1 MPLIEMCAVEKEYN
15 LGETRV
21 VALKEVNL
29 TIEHGEFIAVWGPS
43 GSGKSTLCNLIGLT
57 DSPTS
62 GTLRFEDQDT
72 RSLTDDSRSDMRSRQ
87 FGFIF
92 QNFNLIP
99 VLTAL
104 DNVTLPLQ
112 IQGVNGNQARKQAEM
127 LLSELGLGRHT
138 RHRPNKLSGGQQQ
151 RVAIARA
158 LITKPVLV
166 IADEPTA
173 NLDSDNAQKIIDI
186 MRETNRVDGTTFI
199 FSTHDQRL
207 LTRVKR
213 KIHLQDGR
221 ISTDHQES
229 YVSDMG

>member
-1 MPLIEMCAVEKEYN
+1 MPLIEMRSVQKEYH

-21 VALKEVNL
+21 IALNRVDL
-29 TIEHGEFIAVWGPS
+29 SIEQGEFIAVWGPS

-57 DSPTS
+57 DSPTA
-62 GTLRFEDQDT
+62 GTLRFENRDT
-72 RSLTDDSRSDMRSRQ
+72 GALSDNQRSDMRNKQ

-112 IQGVNGNQARKQAEM
+112 IQGVPSRQARQKAES
-127 LLSELGLGRHT
+127 LLSALGLDQHSS
-138 RHRPNKLSGGQQQ
+138 HRPNKMSGGQQQ

-158 LITKPVLV
+158 LITDPVLV

-173 NLDSDNAQKIIDI
+173 NLDSANALKIIDI
-186 MRETNRVDGTTFI
+186 MRETNRTHGTTFI

-207 LTRVKR
+207 LTRVQR

-221 ISTDHQES
+221 ISADDQG
-229 YVSDMG
+229 DL

>member
-1 MPLIEMCAVEKEYN
+1 MPLIEMRSVQKEYH

-21 VALKEVNL
+21 IALNRVDL
-29 TIEHGEFIAVWGPS
+29 SIEQGEFIAVWGPS

-57 DSPTS
+57 DSPTA
-62 GTLRFEDQDT
+62 GTLRFENRDT
-72 RSLTDDSRSDMRSRQ
+72 GALSDNQRSDMRNKQ

-104 DNVTLPLQ
+104 DNVTVPLQ
-112 IQGVNGNQARKQAEM
+112 IQGVPSRQARQKAES
-127 LLSELGLGRHT
+127 LLSALGLDQHSS
-138 RHRPNKLSGGQQQ
+138 HRPNKMSGGQQQ

-158 LITKPVLV
+158 LITDPVLV

-173 NLDSDNAQKIIDI
+173 NLDSANALKIIDI
-186 MRETNRVDGTTFI
+186 MRETNRTHGTTFI

-207 LTRVKR
+207 LTRVQR

-221 ISTDHQES
+221 ISADDQG
-229 YVSDMG
+229 DL

>member
-1 MPLIEMCAVEKEYN
+1 MPLIEMRAVQKEYR

-21 VALKEVNL
+21 IALKQVDL
-29 TIEHGEFIAVWGPS
+29 SIKRGEFIAVWGPS
-43 GSGKSTLCNLIGLT
+43 GSGKSTLCNLVGLT
-57 DSPTS
+57 DSPTA
-62 GTLRFEDQDT
+62 GTVRFEDLDT
-72 RSLTDDSRSDMRSRQ
+72 GVLTDNQRSDMRNRQ

-104 DNVTLPLQ
+104 ENVALPLQ
-112 IQGVNGNQARKQAEM
+112 IQGVPGRQTRQRAES
-127 LLSELGLGRHT
+127 LLSALGLDQQL

-158 LITKPVLV
+158 LITNPVLV

-173 NLDSDNAQKIIDI
+173 NLDSANALKIIDI
-186 MRETNRVDGTTFI
+186 MREANREHGTTFI

-207 LTRVKR
+207 LTRVQR

-221 ISTDHQES
+221 ICADGRE
-229 YVSDMG
+229 DL